1 MAPCTLASRAAG
13 RDRGALMSALRS
25 GSGARIARVRSAFP
39 WEAPVTVPAIG
50 HAGGGTGGCG
60 RRRPAAW
67 AATLPAWLATVAA
80 VAAAGCSGPSG
91 GSTAGDRRGAA
102 TPPAGESAV
111 VADAAAGLTPAAAA
125 ALASDGVVAT
135 VDGVALGAAAAFHL
149 LLLSAP
155 DEANNAVRQ
164 LVLDR
169 LAAAEAHAH
178 GIAVPAAAFHLL
190 LLSAPDEANNAVRQ
204 LVLDRLAAAE
214 AHAHGIAVPA
224 AALERELPRLLAAQE
239 RKVAEATRGKR
250 DLTAH
255 VRATWGLERDAYD
268 AIARASLERS
278 LLLERVVLHELSRH
292 PRVQLRLIRVKEQ
305 ALAEELARKLEQGAD
320 FAALARQHSEDGSAR
335 DGGLYPPLPT
345 DLPSP
350 LFDRTEGLA
359 PGARSPVHEMATV
372 DGPRWRIVEVL
383 ARLAPDE
390 RGAAERAAAIEA
402 LLEGRGVAPPELE
415 AWMRIMESRHEIRFL
430 GLKGEGNGQGEAE

>member
-135 VDGVALGAAAAFHL
+135 VDGVALGA
-149 LLLSAP
+149 
-155 DEANNAVRQ
+155 
-164 LVLDR
+164 
-169 LAAAEAHAH
+169 
-178 GIAVPAAAFHLL
+178 AAAFHLL